1 MLQGLLAGFAAGFI
15 GALGLGGGG
24 VLVLFLTAFMGMG
37 QYKAQG
43 INLLFFIP
51 IGVFAL
57 ILHCR
62 KKLVDWKIALPAIL
76 CGLVGA
82 AGGCFLANFV
92 GAGLLRK
99 LFGGMLLL
107 LGLWELL
114 GPHKKEK
121 KSPATAQ
128 DRANGRRGPENPSK

>member
-24 VLVLFLTAFMGMG
+24 VLVLFLTAFLGVG

-62 KKLVDWKIALPAIL
+62 KKLVDWKTALPAIL
-76 CGLVGA
+76 CGLAGA

-114 GPHKKEK
+114 GPHKKKEK
-121 KSPATAQ
+121 QPAAPQ
-128 DRANGRRGPENPSK
+128 GGKNDGRRPENPVK